1 MAIDEE
7 KSSNEITEEVFPED
21 TVQIDVPKG
30 KKGFEC
36 FCTDKADADDDYVR
50 VPLSTR
56 LRNWPVWLALLGSV
70 GIILNSA
77 GVFAR
82 WGLDTDAWNT
92 IVNAIG
98 GIFIALGVVN
108 NPTDLKH
115 F

>member
-1 MAIDEE
+1 MDNEE
-7 KSSNEITEEVFPED
+7 LINDSEQTEEN
-21 TVQIDVPKG
+21 
-30 KKGFEC
+30 
-36 FCTDKADADDDYVR
+36 TDRENGAAAAQSVCCCDKEVEDDYVS
-50 VPLSTR
+50 VPISVR
-56 LRNWPVWLALLGSV
+56 LRNWPVWLAVLGSV

-77 GVFAR
+77 GVFAK

-98 GIFIALGVVN
+98 GVFIALGVVN